1 MNSLNFSG
9 VSFFWIWAKCQARK
23 MTTSSDIHSM
33 IVLNVAFTVQAS
45 RARGARLLAPA
56 AGDGDL
62 AALDRGRRPR
72 DRPEVGKP
80 PISLGV
86 VQPVADDEAVVLQ
99 TLRQR
104 EGGPVGVH
112 VDLAVSRL
120 VDEADHARLAPRE
133 GLADLAPQ
141 LVHAAGDLLFVE
153 ENLGPGQRHGAAAA
167 ACCSSRRTKLNPAAL
182 AASAVVAS
190 GAPGSG
196 CPGTHST
203 RFPAATSG
211 NRGRRSAGT
220 RRSIRNRFRL
230 TSRRPVR
237 TRSPARRERTTSGPS
252 GAATTAEVSP
262 AEAGPSARRAST
274 AWPPGRSTRPGTG
287 RSNAK
292 GPAAATRAPIRSRPT
307 RTKASRPPGQGRR
320 RPDTPA
326 AKASSFSTWP
336 RTTPFRPTVT

>member
-1 MNSLNFSG
+1 MSVPLMVTSAIWSASTWSMNSLNFSG

-104 EGGPVGVH
+104 EGGQVGVH

-120 VDEADHARLAPRE
+120 VDEGAHLQAPRAP
-133 GLADLAPQ
+133 LAD
-141 LVHAAGDLLFVE
+141 VVE
-153 ENLGPGQRHGAAAA
+153 EEAQGDAGIDHVVQEQDVPPFVGNLR
-167 ACCSSRRTKLNPAAL
+167 
-182 AASAVVAS
+182 
-190 GAPGSG
+190 
-196 CPGTHST
+196 
-203 RFPAATSG
+203 
-211 NRGRRSAGT
+211 
-220 RRSIRNRFRL
+220 
-230 TSRRPVR
+230 
-237 TRSPARRERTTSGPS
+237 
-252 GAATTAEVSP
+252 
-262 AEAGPSARRAST
+262 
-274 AWPPGRSTRPGTG
+274 
-287 RSNAK
+287 
-292 GPAAATRAPIRSRPT
+292 
-307 RTKASRPPGQGRR
+307 
-320 RPDTPA
+320 
-326 AKASSFSTWP
+326 
-336 RTTPFRPTVT
+336 